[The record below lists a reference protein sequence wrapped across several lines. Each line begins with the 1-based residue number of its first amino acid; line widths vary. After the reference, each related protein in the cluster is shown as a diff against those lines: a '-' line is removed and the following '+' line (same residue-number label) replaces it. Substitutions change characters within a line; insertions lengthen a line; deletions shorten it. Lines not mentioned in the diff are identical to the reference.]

1 MGDSAS
7 HAEKTALLS
16 QEVCARTSCMIQEFL
31 AVVGH
36 HKRHYS
42 YRLMQH
48 VFFMGFQEE
57 ERHAC
62 MHMTELA
69 VGKPAEKRQVTTH
82 SPGQCGSGAGICLP
96 VWRRGSVHEL
106 CEQADATGA
115 VPPCRI
121 INQTP
126 LYRRNIL
133 VHSAGLSRPGQNCT
147 GEVDPPAQ
155 VFGLANT
162 LLFFQMTAVVLT
174 VMSLRVGAPLITRLA
189 AMYQCQLCRSR
200 QKLHLQCKF
209 QLPMNGVFQNTGK
222 GPKY

>member
-16 QEVCARTSCMIQEFL
+16 QEVCSHQLHDPGIPGSGGSSEAPLFL
-31 AVVGH
+31 PTHATCI
-36 HKRHYS
+36 
-42 YRLMQH
+42 
-48 VFFMGFQEE
+48 FMGFQEE

-62 MHMTELA
+62 MHLTELT
-69 VGKPAEKRQVTTH
+69 VGEPAEKRQVTTH

-115 VPPCRI
+115 IPPCRI
-121 INQTP
+121 NNQAP

-133 VHSAGLSRPGQNCT
+133 VHAAGLSRPGQNCT
-147 GEVDPPAQ
+147 AEVYPPAQ

-189 AMYQCQLCRSR
+189 AMYQCQLCRRR
-200 QKLHLQCKF
+200 QNLHLQCKF